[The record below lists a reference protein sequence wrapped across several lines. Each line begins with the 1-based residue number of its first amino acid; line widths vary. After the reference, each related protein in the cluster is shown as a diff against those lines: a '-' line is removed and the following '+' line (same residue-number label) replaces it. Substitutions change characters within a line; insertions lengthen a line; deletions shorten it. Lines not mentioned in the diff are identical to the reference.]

1 MPAFKKKRL
10 AWATTVY
17 WVLLVYVIAALV
29 WWFIALHQQSLTMTR
44 FQLDKLDRADPFY
57 SEKQKVINDQQ
68 TTKTTQYV
76 GEGVTFLALIL
87 VGAVFVYR
95 AVKRQINLSEQQQNF
110 MMAITHELKT
120 PIAIAQLNLET
131 LQKHQLDEKT
141 RQKLI
146 RIALEET
153 NRLNNLA
160 SNILVSAQLED
171 NKYKPAKDDLDLSLL
186 VQDTFN
192 EVCNRYPTRQ
202 FRSHIEPEI
211 DIRGDQLLLQIL
223 VNNLLENAVRYSTSD
238 STTTCNLSRK
248 NEIILKVTDEGAGI
262 PDREKKN
269 IFKKFYRLGSEA
281 TREAKGTGLG
291 LYLCRKI
298 ATDHHAVIR
307 IRDNHPRGS
316 EFAVIFAAD

>member
-1 MPAFKKKRL
+1 
-10 AWATTVY
+10 
-17 WVLLVYVIAALV
+17 
-29 WWFIALHQQSLTMTR
+29 MTR
-44 FQLDKLDRADPFY
+44 FRLGELNPADPNY
-57 SEKQKVINDQQ
+57 PQQVNNIRAAQK
-68 TTKTTQYV
+68 TETTQYV

-95 AVKRQINLSEQQQNF
+95 AVRRQINLQEQQQNF

-146 RIALEET
+146 RVALEET

-171 NKYKPAKDDLDLSLL
+171 NKYKPSKDELDLSLL

-192 EVCNRYPTRQ
+192 EVSLRYPARK
-202 FRSHIEPEI
+202 FIGRIEPEI
-211 DIRGDQLLLQIL
+211 EISGDQLLLQIL
-223 VNNLLENAVRYSTSD
+223 VNNLLENAVRYSPPE
-238 STTTCNLSRK
+238 STTTCSLSRNK
-248 NEIILKVTDEGAGI
+248 EIILKISDEGPGI
-262 PDREKKN
+262 PEQEKKN
-269 IFKKFYRLGSEA
+269 IFKKFYRLGSET
-281 TREAKGTGLG
+281 TRVTKGTGLG

-298 ATDHHAVIR
+298 ATDHHATIR
-307 IRDNHPRGS
+307 VRDNDPRGS
-316 EFAVIFAAD
+316 EFAVIFATD

>member
-1 MPAFKKKRL
+1 MHAFKKKRL
-10 AWATTVY
+10 AWANAVY
-17 WVLLVYVIAALV
+17 WILLVYIVAALV
-29 WWFIALHQQSLTMTR
+29 WWFIALHHQSLEMTQFR
-44 FQLDKLDRADPFY
+44 LNKLDPSDPFY
-57 SEKQKVINDQQ
+57 NEKVNRIHDQQ
-68 TTKTTQYV
+68 RTETTQYI
-76 GEGVTFLALIL
+76 GEGATFLALIL

-95 AVKRQINLSEQQQNF
+95 AVRRQINVQEQQQNF

-171 NKYKPAKDDLDLSLL
+171 NKYKPAKDDLDLSRL
-186 VQDTFN
+186 VRDCIDAVRT
-192 EVCNRYPTRQ
+192 RYPNRT
-202 FRSHIEPEI
+202 FRSVIEPEI

-223 VNNLLENAVRYSTSD
+223 INNLLENAVRYSPSE
-238 STTTCNLSRK
+238 STTVCSLSRK
-248 NEIILKVTDEGAGI
+248 HETILEVTDEGEGI
-262 PDREKKN
+262 PDHEKKN

-281 TREAKGTGLG
+281 TRATKGTGLG

-298 ATDHHAVIR
+298 AADHHATIR
-307 IRDNHPRGS
+307 IRDNQPRGS
-316 EFAVIFAAD
+316 AFAVIFAAD

>member
-1 MPAFKKKRL
+1 M
-10 AWATTVY
+10 
-17 WVLLVYVIAALV
+17 
-29 WWFIALHQQSLTMTR
+29 MTR
-44 FQLDKLDRADPFY
+44 FRLEKLDQSDPSY
-57 SEKQKVINDQQ
+57 NEKLRVIRDQQ
-68 TTKTTQYV
+68 QTETTQYI

-95 AVKRQINLSEQQQNF
+95 AVRRQINVQEQQQNF

-171 NKYKPAKDDLDLSLL
+171 NRYKPAMDDLDLSRL
-186 VQDTFN
+186 VQDTFD
-192 EVCNRYPTRQ
+192 EVNNRYPARKFQ
-202 FRSHIEPEI
+202 AFIEPEI
-211 DIRGDQLLLQIL
+211 DISGDQLLLQIL
-223 VNNLLENAVRYSTSD
+223 VNNLLENAVRYSSPD
-238 STTTCNLSRK
+238 SITTCKLSRK
-248 NEIILKVTDEGAGI
+248 NEILLQVTDEGVGI
-262 PDREKKN
+262 PEQEKKN

-281 TREAKGTGLG
+281 TRETKGTGLG
-291 LYLCRKI
+291 LYLCSKI
-298 ATDHHAVIR
+298 ATDHHATIR

>member
-1 MPAFKKKRL
+1 MHAFKKKRL
-10 AWATTVY
+10 AWATAVY
-17 WVLLVYVIAALV
+17 WVLLVYIIAALV
-29 WWFIALHQQSLTMTR
+29 WWFIALHHQSLSMTR
-44 FQLDKLDRADPFY
+44 FRLDKLDRADPAY
-57 SEKQKVINDQQ
+57 NEKVAVIHDQQ
-68 TTKTTQYV
+68 KTETTQYI
-76 GEGVTFLALIL
+76 GEGATFLALIL

-95 AVKRQINLSEQQQNF
+95 AVRRQINLQEQQQNF

-171 NKYKPAKDDLDLSLL
+171 NRYKPAKDDLDLSRL
-186 VQDTFN
+186 VQDTFD
-192 EVCNRYPTRQ
+192 EVKNRYPSRK
-202 FRSHIEPEI
+202 FKAGIDPEI
-211 DIRGDQLLLQIL
+211 EIRGDQLLLQIL
-223 VNNLLENAVRYSTSD
+223 VNNLLENAVRYSTSE
-238 STTTCNLSRK
+238 STTTCRLSRK
-248 NEIILKVTDEGAGI
+248 NGIKLQVTDEGSGI
-262 PDREKKN
+262 PEKEKKN

-298 ATDHHAVIR
+298 ATDHHATIQ